1 MSGSEPIP
9 VPPALLV
16 PAVALGGSAPSAAA
30 VLTAEIRAV
39 VGVAMLVPARGQ
51 VRDVLAHAAGALTPA
66 TVDPAD
72 GPLGAVS
79 GGTFA
84 EPVLV
89 RVLGDE
95 VSVSAEVCVAA
106 ESSAPDIARA
116 VGSAVREWCRR
127 EHPGRRARI
136 AVRIASVD

>member
-1 MSGSEPIP
+1 MTQDVVVDLHRPGEPLAA
-9 VPPALLV
+9 VDD
-16 PAVALGGSAPSAAA
+16 AVADGEQVVEGGTLLLQCLAGDRERLR
-30 VLTAEIRAV
+30 VRRAV
-39 VGVAMLVPARGQ
+39 
-51 VRDVLAHAAGALTPA
+51 
-66 TVDPAD
+66 D

>member
-1 MSGSEPIP
+1 MSESESRPSAPI
-9 VPPALLV
+9 VLV
-16 PAVALGGSAPSAAA
+16 PAVAPGEPAPGAAA
-30 VLTAEIRAV
+30 VLTAEIRALA
-39 VGVAMLVPARGQ
+39 GVAMLVPARGQ
-51 VRDVLAHAAGALTPA
+51 VRDVLAHAAGALTPS
-66 TVDPAD
+66 TVDAAD

-106 ESSAPDIARA
+106 ESSAPDVARA

-127 EHPGRRARI
+127 EHPGRRARVAI
-136 AVRIASVD
+136 RIASVD